1 MGNDLITH
9 MEGAEMEIEHTS
21 DDEAPPAT
29 RQDDASRV
37 HPERDCDSNN
47 STSRPINPHHRRNRP
62 YRDRNSDCRRPDP
75 RIRRGKLHVDFD
87 SAPTHSLNR
96 GRKADSHHPLIREEG
111 TPFLAAMADTDFK
124 EERDDRRDR
133 GGYRGGNNKRRRDGK

>member
-1 MGNDLITH
+1 MILSLTWKVRKWKSSILTMTKH
-9 MEGAEMEIEHTS
+9 HLQRAKTTLAAFTPSATATPTI
-21 DDEAPPAT
+21 PP
-29 RQDDASRV
+29 
-37 HPERDCDSNN
+37 RDRS
-47 STSRPINPHHRRNRP
+47 IHIIVENRP
-62 YRDRNSDCRRPDP
+62 YRDRNSDYRRPDP